1 MCIYIIPGFDY
12 KLCMEFGGYD
22 FRVCMEYGGCDI
34 SRSFHWLMT
43 RAGLP
48 YKNCDVTDRMDALL
62 LQELKETYC
71 HLDQVRRLT
80 TRLSMCGDEMRY
92 ESGAV
97 EPCMDVYCPC
107 TFHCEDINVSI
118 SYINSIFSQI

>member
-1 MCIYIIPGFDY
+1 
-12 KLCMEFGGYD
+12 MEYGGCD

-34 SRSFHWLMT
+34 SRCFHWLMT

-71 HLDQVRRLT
+71 HLDQVRKLT
-80 TRLSMCGDEMRY
+80 TYLSMYGNWHRY
-92 ESGAV
+92 EV
-97 EPCMDVYCPC
+97 
-107 TFHCEDINVSI
+107 N
-118 SYINSIFSQI
+118 